1 MGHLSGASLADF
13 KLSLFIKP
21 KVHHDMSTT
30 TPPIMVHFTSDS
42 VTDPTR
48 RVATVTKQP
57 YTRASLPPGLSP
69 QQTQDFNAEENKKC
83 LQNVVVVF
91 KEPSDCECLPLPAIQ
106 PDRPEAWEADAWDNR
121 YVLGNADFHLYS
133 PGIYD
138 DDKRNP
144 PFILKVSA
152 ARDGSETVY
161 EDIGPMTTELD
172 EKLCTFIAKVRAGA
186 QELKSGLGSYPTWI

>member
-30 TPPIMVHFTSDS
+30 TPSIMVHFTSDGA
-42 VTDPTR
+42 TR

-57 YTRASLPPGLSP
+57 YTRTSLPLGLSP
-69 QQTQDFNAEENKKC
+69 QQTQDFNVEENKKC
-83 LQNVVVVF
+83 LQSVVVVF
-91 KEPSDCECLPLPAIQ
+91 KEPSDPEVLPLPDIR
-106 PDRPEAWEADAWDNR
+106 PDCPEAWEADAWDNR
-121 YVLGNADFHLYS
+121 YVLGNAEFHLYS
-133 PGIYD
+133 PGLHH

-152 ARDGSETVY
+152 ARDGSGTVY
-161 EDIGPMTTELD
+161 EDFGPMTPELD
-172 EKLCTFIAKVRAGA
+172 EKLVAFIAMAKAGA
-186 QELKSGLGSYPTWI
+186 QELKSRLGSYPTWI